1 MILEEVNERMYFESL
16 LYFKTNLFET
26 LISTLKVIP
35 TILNSFT
42 EILKYSQNIFGLGLH
57 KC

>member
-35 TILNSFT
+35 TIQNTFI
-42 EILKYSQNIFGLGLH
+42 EILKTSQNIFVLDLH